1 MSAFKYLPNCRE
13 ICTHHVFQGQLWFA
27 FVLLERHFSNFYFCS
42 DGGMAE
48 IKDKPPPV
56 SFQHGILEIATE
68 YSIGRIRPAFI
79 ALNLYLIRIYLG
91 VATLHIA
98 THFTKSHNLRA
109 MPLYRLYKVRI
120 GLTQLGMA
128 CLVIKNFPFG

>member
-79 ALNLYLIRIYLG
+79 ALKSIFESDIADHTELNCGDTKLLCRRWKPSDHWNQLLINLFWRQ
-91 VATLHIA
+91 
-98 THFTKSHNLRA
+98 S
-109 MPLYRLYKVRI
+109 
-120 GLTQLGMA
+120 
-128 CLVIKNFPFG
+128 VI